1 VWKELFLVDLS
12 VFALRVTD
20 GEGVVR
26 IDVRGELDHLTH
38 HQLVEAVEASCSG
51 CDELVIDLT
60 GVTFIDG
67 GGLAGLARAAGLCEA
82 ATVDLVVNGQPPLLT
97 RMLEATGIELPLEH
111 QT

>member
-1 VWKELFLVDLS
+1 M
-12 VFALRVTD
+12 FALHVGD
-20 GEGVVR
+20 VDDVVH

-51 CDELVIDLT
+51 CSELVIDLT

-67 GGLAGLARAAGLCEA
+67 GGLAGLARAAGLCEV

-97 RMLEATGIELPLEH
+97 RMIEATGIELPLEPVD
-111 QT
+111 